1 MENRQDKWSGEM
13 IISPE
18 KIWHNVKKYWWIALI
33 ILGPILAFIA
43 YTGMRNYRFD
53 VASAQFDGYQSIST
67 VYINSKDED
76 YTDSYKWILYSDDLR
91 ADMNTLLVE
100 NGFEEFD
107 KNQDIVVIT
116 RMGDSMYYE
125 LMVRSVGYERTEFV
139 AKAYTELLIDYAKKV
154 MGLKGRVIDYPSLKT
169 YVKFHDGSYTTFE
182 IGEPKTVGLSL
193 GAFVTWS
200 KLMLLCAGAFL
211 WVAIIMVFV
220 FMDKILRTK
229 RETDIATGMECICTI
244 DKKNA
249 NALDLLAVML
259 DFTGKNSGK
268 NHFVLATAEKNE
280 KLSGIADEILTK
292 LTKTTAGASV
302 QSVTDIINN
311 AMALEAC
318 GNADY
323 VLLTV
328 TLNQDKVPEVEQA
341 VRNLQTI
348 GAKVLGYV
356 LIK

>member
-1 MENRQDKWSGEM
+1 MENQQDKWSGEM
-13 IISPE
+13 IISPN

-76 YTDSYKWILYSDDLR
+76 YTDSYKWILYSDNLR

-125 LMVRSVGYERTEFV
+125 LMVRSVGEERTEFV
-139 AKAYTELLIDYAKKV
+139 ATAYTELLITHVKQV
-154 MGLKGRVIDYPSLKT
+154 MGLKGQVIDYPSLKT

-182 IGEPKTVGLSL
+182 IGKPKTVGLSL
-193 GAFVTWS
+193 GTFITWN
-200 KLMLLCAGAFL
+200 KLMILCAGVFL

-244 DKKNA
+244 DKKSV

-268 NHFVLATAEKNE
+268 NHFVLVSAEKSDKISDMAE
-280 KLSGIADEILTK
+280 KL
-292 LTKTTAGASV
+292 TANVQGASV
-302 QSVTDIINN
+302 LAVTDVITD
-311 AMALEAC
+311 AKSLETC

-323 VLLTV
+323 VVLTV
-328 TLNQDKVPEVEQA
+328 TLNQDKVPQVEQA
-341 VRNLQTI
+341 VRNLKTV
-348 GAKVLGYV
+348 GANVLGYV